1 MLEYN
6 FEFKVKMIEII
17 VMEIKVFLL
26 KVIKI
31 LFYEIMVGF
40 VYD

>member
-17 VMEIKVFLL
+17 VMVIKVFLL
-26 KVIKI
+26 KVIRL